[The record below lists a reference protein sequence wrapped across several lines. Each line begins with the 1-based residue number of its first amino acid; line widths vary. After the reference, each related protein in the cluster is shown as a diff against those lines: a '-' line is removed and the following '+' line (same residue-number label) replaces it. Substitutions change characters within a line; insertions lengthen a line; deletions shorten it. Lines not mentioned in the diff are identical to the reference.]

1 MPLPW
6 LLGATL
12 ANAIWVLGLPGR
24 LNPVWAP
31 PMFRNAFVAVIGVMI
46 GGLFTLDLLATLP
59 GWWPGIIA
67 LVIYCFAAQV
77 GGYLIYRRLGGL
89 DPATA
94 FFSASPGGFVENIF
108 MGEQAGA
115 DVPVLSMLQFLRI
128 VLVVSIIPFGFLIWT
143 GHAVGSA
150 AGAML
155 GGGEGATWAD
165 YAVLAAAGVVG
176 LVVGLRLKIPA
187 GQVIGP
193 ITASAV
199 VHLTGL
205 VEAQPPAIAGIV
217 AQIVV
222 GASLGARF
230 AGASPGLLL
239 RASRLAFLGVAWMLG
254 LAVAF
259 AAIVHLIT
267 SRDPSL
273 YVMSFA
279 PAGVIEMSLIALTL
293 GANPVFV
300 TAHHII
306 RLFVT
311 VMATP
316 VIYWRWLAPKD
327 R

>member
-6 LLGATL
+6 LLGATI
-12 ANAIWVLGLPGR
+12 ANAVWVLSLPGR

-31 PMFRNAFVAVIGVMI
+31 PLFRNVFVAVIGVMI
-46 GGLFTLDLLATLP
+46 GGLFTLELLGAMQ
-59 GWWPGIIA
+59 GWWPGITA
-67 LVIYCFAAQV
+67 LVIYCFVAQI
-77 GGYLIYRRLGGL
+77 GGYLIYRRIGGL

-94 FFSASPGGFVENIF
+94 YFSASPGGFIENIV
-108 MGEQAGA
+108 MGEKAGA

-128 VLVVSIIPFGFLIWT
+128 VLVVSIVPFGFLLWT

-155 GGGEGATWAD
+155 GGGDRATLVD
-165 YAVLAAAGVVG
+165 YGVLLAAGAVG
-176 LVVGLRLKIPA
+176 LVVGLKLKIPA

-193 ITASAV
+193 IAASALA
-199 VHLTGL
+199 HLAGL
-205 VEAQPPAIAGIV
+205 VEVQPPAIAGVV

-222 GASLGARF
+222 GSSLGARF
-230 AGASPGLLL
+230 AGASPKLLL
-239 RASRLAFLGVAWMLG
+239 RTSRLAFLGVAWMLG
-254 LAVAF
+254 LAVGF
-259 AAIVHLIT
+259 AAVVHLIT
-267 SRDPSL
+267 NRDPSL

-300 TAHHII
+300 TAHHVI

-311 VMATP
+311 VIATP
-316 VIYWRWLAPKD
+316 LIYWRWLAPKS